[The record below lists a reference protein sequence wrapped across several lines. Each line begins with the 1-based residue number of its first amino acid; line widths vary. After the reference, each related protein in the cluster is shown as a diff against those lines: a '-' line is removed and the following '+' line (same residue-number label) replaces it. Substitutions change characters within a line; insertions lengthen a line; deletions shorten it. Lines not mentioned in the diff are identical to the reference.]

1 MALRSSVKLGCLMR
15 WSAEGGATI
24 ARLSE
29 QCNATEP
36 VVRAAVKKLLAKGA
50 VEVKRQYLG
59 YRGND
64 AWQAKHAV
72 VKHKRGVSYDIDTQA
87 FLLPN
92 GKRVSAR
99 VRRSY

>member
-1 MALRSSVKLGCLMR
+1 MALRNKVSPGCIMR
-15 WSAEGGATI
+15 WSAEGGATL

-29 QCNATEP
+29 QCNAKEP

-50 VEVKRQYLG
+50 VTVKRGYLG
-59 YRGND
+59 YRGNA
-64 AWQAKHAV
+64 AWQAKHAIV
-72 VKHKRGVSYDIDTQA
+72 LHKRGVSYDTDTQA

-99 VRRSY
+99 VKRSY

>member
-1 MALRSSVKLGCLMR
+1 MALRNRVSPACLMR

-50 VEVKRQYLG
+50 VEVKRRYLG
-59 YRGND
+59 YRGNE

-72 VKHKRGVSYDIDTQA
+72 VRHKSGVSYDSDTES

-92 GKRVSAR
+92 GKRVPAR
-99 VRRSY
+99 VRRHY